1 MKSTLLLI
9 SFISLS
15 TNAVIASTNFSLC
28 LAEIIQN
35 NNNTSSPWFN
45 KLLDHNGV
53 PVPLND
59 TSRGK
64 SISYKTCVD
73 ACGHGQERFQWS
85 TFSQEFSAWLLP
97 YLALLSQLPFGAQDK
112 LENLSSVLLT
122 LGSPTLAAYSIAIT
136 ILNGRWIAR
145 LFSSH
150 SYPNT
155 RNAIRILSSLQQAPL
170 QISLDPYLLSSLI
183 ILPENDEWWAELV
196 VWIDYTHTWS
206 ISAATSVAWVL
217 IAYVFTVIDSF
228 TDITGSYN
236 VSGQGVG
243 SAWLWLLPVVIA
255 WLQIS
260 PKCDSLRVYQAVRR
274 ANEIAFVATQ
284 DGGVR
289 LAADVNAQ
297 RAIYLQKKR
306 NPLYSDQY
314 ITAPVFNYSRVFSW
328 TITVEIISEYFR
340 EATRRADLF
349 EPVSSRQRW
358 LPGNRNVR
366 IRPENRSGTSRE
378 VEDYCKPDLNPS
390 PKSFGSGIW
399 MRVVLASILAVS
411 LQWGTAGAA
420 ILVVIRTPTTGLG
433 CRSGAYILY
442 AGISTVVWAMLVLSS
457 ILAHYVSTLQVD
469 FPHRRWKTTNYRAKL
484 ATWISVLLRKLAKV
498 LATANAVWIV
508 ITCLFQFS
516 AFFDRCYCNS
526 SVLGRGAERAFDVM
540 DPSDDVASMQAAW
553 IGGVVLASGTA
564 FLFLLFVNTM
574 IDPALPDE

>member
-1 MKSTLLLI
+1 MTPQEEDQSLI
-9 SFISLS
+9 ELVLMHVAMDRNISSGLPFRRNS
-15 TNAVIASTNFSLC
+15 VLGYC
-28 LAEIIQN
+28 E
-35 NNNTSSPWFN
+35 
-45 KLLDHNGV
+45 H
-53 PVPLND
+53 
-59 TSRGK
+59 
-64 SISYKTCVD
+64 
-73 ACGHGQERFQWS
+73 
-85 TFSQEFSAWLLP
+85 P

-170 QISLDPYLLSSLI
+170 RVSLDPYLLSSLI

-217 IAYVFTVIDSF
+217 VAYVFTIIDSF
-228 TDITGSYN
+228 TDIPGKYN

-260 PKCDSLRVYQAVRR
+260 PKCDSVRVQQAVRR

-284 DGGVR
+284 DGSVKR
-289 LAADVNAQ
+289 AADVNAQ

-306 NPLYSDQY
+306 NPLYSDQH

-328 TITVEIISEYFR
+328 TTTVEIILEYFR

-349 EPVSSRQRW
+349 EPVSGQIW

-366 IRPENRSGTSRE
+366 VRPENRSGTSEE
-378 VEDYCKPDLNPS
+378 VEDYCRPDSKLP
-390 PKSFGSGIW
+390 PKSFGSGFW
-399 MRVVLASILAVS
+399 TRVALASMLAIA
-411 LQWGTAGAA
+411 LQWGTAGAT
-420 ILVVIRTPTTGLG
+420 ILVVIRTTTVGLG
-433 CRSGAYILY
+433 CRSSAYIIY

-457 ILAHYVSTLQVD
+457 ILAHYVSTLRAD
-469 FPHRRWKTTNYRAKL
+469 FTHRHWKIPIYRAKL
-484 ATWISVLLRKLAKV
+484 AAWTSVLLRKLAKV
-498 LATANAVWIV
+498 LATVNAVWI
-508 ITCLFQFS
+508 ILTCLFQFS
-516 AFFDRCYCNS
+516 AFFNRCYCNS
-526 SVLGRGAERAFDVM
+526 SVFWRGIEKAFVVM
-540 DPSDDVASMQAAW
+540 DPSDDIPSTRAAW
-553 IGGVVLASGTA
+553 IGCIALASGTA

-574 IDPALPDE
+574 IDPPLPDE